1 MARALIEIKAET
13 KQYQQAMKQAVAEMK
28 KLTAEHS
35 LAAAQAKLSGSA
47 QDGLRAK
54 VTELTSKIEV
64 QKGIVQTQ
72 AKEYDNLKDQL
83 VAQKEKHAELSK
95 KVEEAKKAYEAST
108 QATEENGEETEKL
121 KAEYEKLRGS
131 LAQTET
137 DIKNT
142 ESGLGRQET
151 AVIKSKA
158 ALAELEVQLKETNA
172 ELARAPFD
180 EYAKKAEKVGET
192 VTNAGK
198 ALLPLSTGILGI
210 GTAAVKTTADFD
222 SQMSKVSAISGATG
236 EDFDKLR
243 EKAREMGS
251 RTKYSASESA
261 EAQPKVKAS

>member
-95 KVEEAKKAYEAST
+95 KVEEAKKAYEA
-108 QATEENGEETEKL
+108 L
-121 KAEYEKLRGS
+121 S
-131 LAQTET
+131 L
-137 DIKNT
+137 IH
-142 ESGLGRQET
+142 
-151 AVIKSKA
+151 I
-158 ALAELEVQLKETNA
+158 
-172 ELARAPFD
+172 
-180 EYAKKAEKVGET
+180 
-192 VTNAGK
+192 
-198 ALLPLSTGILGI
+198 
-210 GTAAVKTTADFD
+210 
-222 SQMSKVSAISGATG
+222 
-236 EDFDKLR
+236 
-243 EKAREMGS
+243 
-251 RTKYSASESA
+251 
-261 EAQPKVKAS
+261 